1 MNTTIVPN
9 EIRGDAVYGI
19 KQYDYTVNGT
29 QGNSYAEALAAA
41 SFTESVAIEQ
51 LAGNYAEVVRQRKR
65 KVEDLGEI
73 LSCLAQA
80 VARLPV
86 KDQSQ
91 SDAVSINNA
100 AWVNGTALSYGI
112 TLVFNHNTDQ
122 MTRGNLQR
130 GQNDVQYA
138 LDVEDNNLQQ
148 DNVSLQSYISKRDN
162 AFSTAARVIKKASNT
177 ATSTISNISG

>member
-1 MNTTIVPN
+1 MNQTIVPT
-9 EIRGDAVYGI
+9 EIPGGAVYGV
-19 KQYDYTVNGT
+19 KQYDYTVDGAR
-29 QGNSYAEALAAA
+29 GKDYAVALASAA
-41 SFTESVAIEQ
+41 FKESVAIEQ
-51 LAGNYAEVVRQRKR
+51 FASSFAEVVRQRER
-65 KVEDLGEI
+65 KVSDLGEI
-73 LSCLAQA
+73 LACLAQA

-100 AWVNGTALSYGI
+100 AWVNGTALGYGI

-138 LDVEDNNLQQ
+138 LDVENNNLQQ
-148 DNVSLQSYISKRDN
+148 DSVTLQGLVSKRDN
-162 AFSTAARVIKKASNT
+162 AFSTASKIISKCQKSDK
-177 ATSTISNISG
+177 STISNIQ